1 MPDIGTFHP
10 IIVHFVVALL
20 FVGVV
25 LRVVSLTGKLSFTKS
40 AATVLILLGTVATI
54 LAARSGDDAH
64 GPAER
69 IPGAREAVHEHEEA
83 GERARNVFLLVGT
96 LELAALALAKKNY
109 ARWVLTASGVVG
121 LFGLYV
127 VYEAAE
133 HGAEVVY
140 EYAGGVGTRSGNDED
155 VGRLLVAGLFHQARL
170 DREAGRHEE
179 AARLI
184 EELARRRPD
193 ELDVQLLM
201 AQSLIED
208 RDDGR
213 AALAA
218 LEKLSVPPDN
228 RRERLQYGLYTAA
241 AWELIGE
248 TDSARVVLGQL
259 QTDFPNSTAI
269 QERLDRLDTPPQ

>member
-20 FVGVV
+20 FVGVA

-64 GPAER
+64 EPAER
-69 IPGAREAVHEHEEA
+69 IPGARDAVHEHEEA
-83 GERARNVFLLVGT
+83 GERARNVFLLVGA

-109 ARWVLTASGVVG
+109 ARWILTASGVVG
-121 LFGLYV
+121 LFGLYM

-170 DREAGRHEE
+170 DREAGRHEA

-193 ELDVQLLM
+193 QLEVQLLM
-201 AQSLIED
+201 VQSLIED
-208 RDDGR
+208 RNDGR
-213 AALAA
+213 AALAT
-218 LEKLSVPPDN
+218 LEKLSVPSDN
-228 RRERLQYGLYTAA
+228 RRGRLQYGLHTAA
-241 AWELIGE
+241 AWELIGQ
-248 TDSARVVLGQL
+248 TDSARVVLGRL

-269 QERLDRLDTPPQ
+269 QERLDRLDAPSL

>member
-20 FVGVV
+20 FVGVAM
-25 LRVVSLTGKLSFTKS
+25 RVVSLTGKLSFTKS

-69 IPGAREAVHEHEEA
+69 IPGARDAVHEHE
-83 GERARNVFLLVGT
+83 
-96 LELAALALAKKNY
+96 
-109 ARWVLTASGVVG
+109 
-121 LFGLYV
+121 
-127 VYEAAE
+127 
-133 HGAEVVY
+133 
-140 EYAGGVGTRSGNDED
+140 
-155 VGRLLVAGLFHQARL
+155 
-170 DREAGRHEE
+170 EAGRHEE

-184 EELARRRPD
+184 KELARRRPD
-193 ELDVQLLM
+193 EIDVQLLM
-201 AQSLIED
+201 VESLIED
-208 RDDGR
+208 RSDGR

-228 RRERLQYGLYTAA
+228 RRGRLQYGLHTAA

-248 TDSARVVLGQL
+248 TDSARVALGQL